1 MTPNTKYFTFIFQ
14 FFIVLRFALFF
25 DNVFSEKDNEYLN
38 FSLTNHFCG
47 VILTKKTDEVKV
59 MNTYRFSKHDML
71 NSWLAK
77 YDYDTCRSMPLYS
90 HRKK

>member
-1 MTPNTKYFTFIFQ
+1 MKTY
-14 FFIVLRFALFF
+14 LF
-25 DNVFSEKDNEYLN
+25 K
-38 FSLTNHFCG
+38 
-47 VILTKKTDEVKV
+47 
-59 MNTYRFSKHDML
+59 KHDMQ